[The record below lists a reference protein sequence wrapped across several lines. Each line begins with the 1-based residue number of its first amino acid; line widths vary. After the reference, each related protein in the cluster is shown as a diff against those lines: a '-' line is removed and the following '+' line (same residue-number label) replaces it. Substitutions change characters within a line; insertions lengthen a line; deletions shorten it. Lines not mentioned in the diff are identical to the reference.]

1 MKLTNRYGWSS
12 LRSSLINCIPL
23 NLSTPLFNVT
33 PLAGGSRLFLLSFWA
48 SIAFESLD
56 GEVIYGF
63 SSLLKLSTLF

>member
-1 MKLTNRYGWSS
+1 
-12 LRSSLINCIPL
+12 LINCIPL